1 MKEVNR
7 APSSMLTAAL
17 VFLTIVV
24 LGESVALLLDY
35 SNNAFLQQYLSAN
48 VASVGT
54 QIGVLT
60 AVAIAAAFLV
70 YRRASS
76 DSVTIEEP
84 KPVFAPTPEVSAQPG
99 QGGFKVL
106 SDTRHLFVRS
116 LKKLFRNPILLFF
129 SLFQPVIFIVLF
141 TQLFSKFG
149 ALLPPAAHGNYTT
162 FAVAGIVLQNG
173 FSSAFQSGTSMV
185 DDLRSGFLVK
195 MLATPVSRAAILLGR
210 ISTDMF
216 RMVIQS
222 SIIFFLA
229 FLLGAYPYTGIPGY
243 LLMLATIA
251 FFGLAWSG
259 ISLSIGLKTKSAE
272 TVFGIAG
279 TLTFPLLF
287 MSTALVASGLLPDWM
302 KTVSL
307 YNPISITVEAIRSL
321 FLEGW
326 VTPYGSATAT
336 ILTAY
341 GVIALIG
348 VVTIGTTLYLFKKV
362 VS

>member
-1 MKEVNR
+1 MF
-7 APSSMLTAAL
+7 TALLA
-17 VFLTIVV
+17 FTAIIVV
-24 LGESVALLLDY
+24 GESVALLMDY
-35 SNNAFLQQYLSAN
+35 SNNAFLQQYVSAN
-48 VASVGT
+48 AATVGV
-54 QIGVLT
+54 QVGVL
-60 AVAIAAAFLV
+60 AAIALGSAFLV

-76 DSVTIEEP
+76 GSVTLEETR
-84 KPVFAPTPEVSAQPG
+84 PVVAATTEALSQPS
-99 QGGFKVL
+99 QGVFKVI

-116 LKKLFRNPILLFF
+116 LKKLLRNPILLFF
-129 SLFQPVIFIVLF
+129 SLFQPIIFIVLF
-141 TQLFSKFG
+141 TQLFYRFG
-149 ALLPPAAHGNYTT
+149 ALLPPSAGGSYTK

-195 MLATPVSRAAILLGR
+195 MLATPVSRTAILLGR

-216 RMVIQS
+216 RMVVQS
-222 SIIFFLA
+222 GIIFFLA
-229 FLLGAYPYTGIPGY
+229 FLLGAYPDTGIPGY
-243 LLMLATIA
+243 LVMLATIA

-287 MSTALVASGLLPDWM
+287 MSTALVPASLLPGWM
-302 KTVSL
+302 ADVSRF
-307 YNPISITVEAIRSL
+307 NPISITVDAIRAL
-321 FLEGW
+321 MLNDPT
-326 VTPYGSATAT
+326 VNVAATV
-336 ILTAY
+336 LTAY

-348 VVTIGTTLYLFKKV
+348 VVTLGTTLYLFKKV

>member
-1 MKEVNR
+1 MKELNR
-7 APSSMLTAAL
+7 APNFKLTAMLA
-17 VFLTIVV
+17 FFTIVI
-24 LGESVALLLDY
+24 LGQSVALLMDY
-35 SNNAFLQQYLSAN
+35 SNNAFLQQYVSAN
-48 VASVGT
+48 AASVGT

-60 AVAIAAAFLV
+60 AVAIGAGFLV

-76 DSVTIEEP
+76 KSVTLEEP
-84 KPVFAPTPEVSAQPG
+84 KQIVATTTAVEALPS
-99 QGGFKVL
+99 QGGFKLL

-116 LKKLFRNPILLFF
+116 LKKLIRNPILLFF
-129 SLFQPVIFIVLF
+129 SLFQPIIFIVLF
-141 TQLFSKFG
+141 TQLFSSFRVPLSAG
-149 ALLPPAAHGNYTT
+149 SYTK

-195 MLATPVSRAAILLGR
+195 MLATPVSRTAILLGR

-216 RMVIQS
+216 RMVVQS

-229 FLLGAYPYTGIPGY
+229 FLLGATPDTGIPGY

-259 ISLSIGLKTKSAE
+259 ISLSIGLKTRSAE

-287 MSTALVASGLLPDWM
+287 MSTALVPFGSLPTWM
-302 KTVSL
+302 QTVST
-307 YNPISITVEAIRSL
+307 YNPISITVDAIRAVMMPNFVSST
-321 FLEGW
+321 GGN
-326 VTPYGSATAT
+326 PAAT
-336 ILTAY
+336 ILTPT
-341 GVIALIG
+341 G
-348 VVTIGTTLYLFKKV
+348 
-362 VS
+362 SSRS

>member
-1 MKEVNR
+1 MT
-7 APSSMLTAAL
+7 L
-17 VFLTIVV
+17 
-24 LGESVALLLDY
+24 
-35 SNNAFLQQYLSAN
+35 
-48 VASVGT
+48 
-54 QIGVLT
+54 
-60 AVAIAAAFLV
+60 
-70 YRRASS
+70 
-76 DSVTIEEP
+76 
-84 KPVFAPTPEVSAQPG
+84 
-99 QGGFKVL
+99 L
-106 SDTRHLFVRS
+106 SDTSHLFVRS
-116 LKKLFRNPILLFF
+116 LKKLLRNPILLFF
-129 SLFQPVIFIVLF
+129 SLFQPVIFILLF
-141 TQLFSKFG
+141 TQLFGRF
-149 ALLPPAAHGNYTT
+149 AQLPGFPASNYTT

-243 LLMLATIA
+243 LAMLGIIA

-259 ISLSIGLKTKSAE
+259 ISLSIGLKTRSAE

-287 MSTALVASGLLPDWM
+287 MSTALSPRGFLPDWM
-302 KTVSL
+302 KTVSDF
-307 YNPISITVEAIRSL
+307 NPISLTVEAIRAIML
-321 FLEGW
+321 NG
-326 VTPYGSATAT
+326 YDAGK

-341 GVIALIG
+341 GVIGA
-348 VVTIGTTLYLFKKV
+348 
-362 VS
+362 

>member
-1 MKEVNR
+1 MYK
-7 APSSMLTAAL
+7 ASSSVLSAA
-17 VFLTIVV
+17 VAFSTII
-24 LGESVALLLDY
+24 LIGESLALLLDF
-35 SNNAFLQQYLSAN
+35 SNNAFLQQYVSSNTGLL
-48 VASVGT
+48 GF
-54 QIGVLT
+54 QIGVL
-60 AVAIAAAFLV
+60 AILAMGVAFLV

-76 DSVTIEEP
+76 GSVTLDETERA
-84 KPVFAPTPEVSAQPG
+84 VTSTPQANIQQPA

-116 LKKLFRNPILLFF
+116 LKKLLRNPILLFF
-129 SLFQPVIFIVLF
+129 SLFQPIIFITLF
-141 TQLFSKFG
+141 TQLFSGFG
-149 ALLPPAAHGNYTT
+149 ALLPASLGRDYTR

-195 MLATPVSRAAILLGR
+195 MLATPVSRTAILLGR

-216 RMVIQS
+216 RMVVQS
-222 SIIFFLA
+222 SIIFLLA
-229 FLLGAYPYTGIPGY
+229 FLLGAYPDTGIPGY

-259 ISLSIGLKTKSAE
+259 ISLSIGLKTRSAE

-287 MSTALVASGLLPDWM
+287 MSTALVPPELQPKWM
-302 KTVSL
+302 QQVSP
-307 YNPISITVEAIRSL
+307 YNPVSITVDAIRAT
-321 FLEGW
+321 FMANA
-326 VTPYGSATAT
+326 PYFSNPAAT

-362 VS
+362 IS